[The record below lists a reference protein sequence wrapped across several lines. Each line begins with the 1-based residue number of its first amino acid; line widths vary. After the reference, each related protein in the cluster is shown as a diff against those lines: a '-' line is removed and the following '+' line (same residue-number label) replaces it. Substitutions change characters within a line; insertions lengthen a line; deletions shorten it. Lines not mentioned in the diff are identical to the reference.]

1 MIAHDSTQPLPLQ
14 GVRILAVE
22 QMQAMPFGTQLL
34 ARMGADVVKVEHPTK
49 GESGRASAPSIRDVD
64 GSEQGATFLRNNLSK
79 RSLGI
84 DLKNPKGA
92 ELFKKLVPQYDVVVE
107 NFKPGTMERLGIGY
121 EELSALH
128 PGLIYVAVSGFGSLR
143 ETPYGHWPA
152 YACVPEAMSGF
163 YSFRP
168 EPNGRPNIGVA
179 GAIGDIGSGLF
190 AMVGL
195 LAALHGRNQS
205 GRGQKVDVAMLD
217 AMISIMDMVAFGP
230 SIGIHDQSIKAWPG
244 ILQAFE
250 AKDGLF
256 VVQVGREHQFEKF
269 VEIIGHPEWLK
280 DERFSTREGWSANV
294 EDVIRP
300 AVEAWARDKTKLEA
314 SREFAEAGVVA
325 GPSYEGAD
333 LLQDPHVQSHNM
345 IVEVPVEGRDEPVR
359 VHGNPIKFS
368 GSPEGPAKKW
378 PLVGEHTQDV
388 LQSDLGI
395 SDGDLAALRSE
406 GVIP

>member
-1 MIAHDSTQPLPLQ
+1 MTAHDSTQPLPLQ

-121 EELSALH
+121 EELSSLH

-294 EDVIRP
+294 EGVIRP

>member
-1 MIAHDSTQPLPLQ
+1 
-14 GVRILAVE
+14 
-22 QMQAMPFGTQLL
+22 
-34 ARMGADVVKVEHPTK
+34 
-49 GESGRASAPSIRDVD
+49 
-64 GSEQGATFLRNNLSK
+64 
-79 RSLGI
+79 
-84 DLKNPKGA
+84 
-92 ELFKKLVPQYDVVVE
+92 
-107 NFKPGTMERLGIGY
+107 
-121 EELSALH
+121 
-128 PGLIYVAVSGFGSLR
+128 
-143 ETPYGHWPA
+143 
-152 YACVPEAMSGF
+152 
-163 YSFRP
+163 
-168 EPNGRPNIGVA
+168 
-179 GAIGDIGSGLF
+179 
-190 AMVGL
+190 
-195 LAALHGRNQS
+195 
-205 GRGQKVDVAMLD
+205 
-217 AMISIMDMVAFGP
+217 MISIMDMVAFGP

-333 LLQDPHVQSHNM
+333 LLKDPHVQSHDM

-368 GSPEGPAKKW
+368 GSPEGPVKKW

-395 SDGDLAALRSE
+395 SDGDLAELRSE